1 MKWKLVQ
8 FSTEECSL
16 HTLKKTLKRFCL
28 DALMECLFVSSLTL
42 RSHAKQLKEH
52 LPGHGVK
59 YVLDHGPLDLWTI
72 FGLFF
77 GPFLGL
83 NFGLFLRAGLV
94 VFSWGWFIICSSS
107 GKGR

>member
-59 YVLDHGPLDLWTI
+59 YGLDHWTLGLLFWTI
-72 FGLFF
+72 SWTKFWTFFKGWFGSFF
-77 GPFLGL
+77 MGVVYHMF
-83 NFGLFLRAGLV
+83 FLREG
-94 VFSWGWFIICSSS
+94 
-107 GKGR
+107 